1 MEKSR
6 RLNFWVSETLAAKIL
21 DLSDTRGWTITETT
35 RHLMERGLQAEAHDP
50 LNEIQAQIATLT
62 ARLDSLAN
70 ASGDARRPDA
80 PLA

>member
-6 RLNFWVSETLAAKIL
+6 RLNFWVSETLAAQIIE
-21 DLSDTRGWTITETT
+21 LSDKRGWTITETT

-50 LNEIQAQIATLT
+50 LNEIRAQIATLT

-70 ASGDARRPDA
+70 SKFAVGGR
-80 PLA
+80 